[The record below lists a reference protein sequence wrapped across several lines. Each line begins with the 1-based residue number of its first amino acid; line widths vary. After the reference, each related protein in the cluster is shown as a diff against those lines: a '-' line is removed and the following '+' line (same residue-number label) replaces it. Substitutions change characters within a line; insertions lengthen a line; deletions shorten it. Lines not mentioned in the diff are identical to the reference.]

1 MKYFTWYVLAP
12 PARYNHSVSSFG
24 FTSGAKAPASKWLP
38 SPLPQEDL
46 TSFPLPIRSTQPQH
60 PAPTGA
66 LGTEGEGSQHRD
78 MASLPG
84 PCRKSLHC
92 PYYGVPPF
100 AHMRRDTYPSRRA
113 HQDRLKK
120 SNTTR
125 ATLER
130 GGTACLLA
138 DFCIQLPL
146 SAIVEITTAEIFHD
160 WGPW

>member
-1 MKYFTWYVLAP
+1 MPLLLGTITLCPVLVSP
-12 PARYNHSVSSFG
+12 VEPKHQHPSGSPLLCLGKNRPASLCP
-24 FTSGAKAPASKWLP
+24 SGAP
-38 SPLPQEDL
+38 SH
-46 TSFPLPIRSTQPQH
+46 STQPLQLLWEQRVKGLS
-60 PAPTGA
+60 TG
-66 LGTEGEGSQHRD
+66 TWPD
-78 MASLPG
+78 MAPLPG